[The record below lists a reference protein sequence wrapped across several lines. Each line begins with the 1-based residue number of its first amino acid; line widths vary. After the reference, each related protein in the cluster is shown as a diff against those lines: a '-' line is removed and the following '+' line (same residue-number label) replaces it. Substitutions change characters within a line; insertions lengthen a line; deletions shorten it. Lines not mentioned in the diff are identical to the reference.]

1 MDARA
6 HWLLLVAV
14 FIILV
19 ASCVSLVYSKDL
31 GKEQAAMLYAIAYGH
46 MGHLPQRAPE
56 VHIVPRERLCEL
68 GGLRA
73 DCRLS
78 GLEQSGTVYLWEGLD
93 FDAPYDASIALHE
106 LVHAVQYDKLGNAVD
121 CEEKVRREREAYTI
135 QIKALSMT
143 GADTRGLFMAMRGL
157 SCL

>member
-19 ASCVSLVYSKDL
+19 ASGISLVYPKDL
-31 GKEQAAMLYAIAYGH
+31 GREQAALLYAIAYGH
-46 MGHLPQRAPE
+46 MGHMPEKAPE
-56 VHIVPRERLCEL
+56 VRIVSRDRLCQL

-78 GLEQSGTVYLWEGLD
+78 GLEQGGTVYLWEGLD
-93 FDAPYDASIALHE
+93 FEAPYDASIALHE
-106 LVHAVQYDKLGNAVD
+106 FVHAVQFDKLGNAQD

-135 QIKALSMT
+135 QIKALSMA

-157 SCL
+157 TCS